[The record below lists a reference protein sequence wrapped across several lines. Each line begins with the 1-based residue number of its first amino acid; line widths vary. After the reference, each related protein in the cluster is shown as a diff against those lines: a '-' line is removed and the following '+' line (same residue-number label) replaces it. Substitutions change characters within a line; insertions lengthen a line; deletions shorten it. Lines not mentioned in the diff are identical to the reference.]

1 VEDAARNAHD
11 HQTSMDLIV
20 GGDVFVPISL
30 GNHYYSSAILRQV
43 MIEFIAKSRVSVIFL
58 CDRLRFLSYR
68 IRGETDLER
77 INSSIRIQLDQ
88 MTRALVNLGLDTYP
102 NALVA
107 NWSLFQDDP
116 RYSNLLSSLQQFVQS
131 DIEVSR
137 RLEEYTTQLLQH
149 FREVARTNID
159 DRIQYQQQY
168 ILEETA
174 LSLYMTEIRSY
185 NIEVYRRGMGF
196 VDYLYKER
204 SGDLMSLMG
213 SSILNRKFISIEHW
227 LEMK

>member
-1 VEDAARNAHD
+1 
-11 HQTSMDLIV
+11 MDLIV

-68 IRGETDLER
+68 IRGETDLAR
-77 INSSIRIQLDQ
+77 IDSNIRIQLAQ
-88 MTRALVNLGLDTYP
+88 MTRALVNLGLNAYS

-116 RYSNLLSSLQQFVQS
+116 RYFDLLASLEQFVRN

-137 RLEEYTTQLLQH
+137 RLEEYAIRLLH
-149 FREVARTNID
+149 YFRGVASSKLD
-159 DRIQYQQQY
+159 DRFKYQQQY
-168 ILEETA
+168 IVEETA
-174 LSLYMTEIRSY
+174 LSLYMTEIRGY

-196 VDYLYKER
+196 VDYLYSER
-204 SGDLMSLMG
+204 SNDLMSLTG
-213 SSILNRKFISIEHW
+213 NSILNRKFISIEHW
-227 LEMK
+227 LERMK

>member
-1 VEDAARNAHD
+1 
-11 HQTSMDLIV
+11 MDLIV